1 MGNGQSAAVGQQ
13 VQHIQNQTQ
22 KKQEEIILEAI
33 RKAISINTESI
44 KSIPGLSEVQKGRL
58 ASLPAEDVKSVIQG
72 YNQMT
77 NQFLGNVKQLLA
89 NAKPIQV
96 NSEGLNQVPQTIRK
110 EAQQKIN
117 QLNKKAQQKVNQVV
131 QNASTVDAA
140 PMVTQAVPVVAQ
152 AQNAAANAVTA
163 ALQPPSFGQQ
173 QKIKQAQT
181 QTQKAVDTT
190 KDLVTQASLSALTAN
205 QLATQNP
212 TPQNIVVAQNA
223 QTTQQQA
230 ARLAQQ
236 AKKAQQA
243 AKQAAR
249 VAGVP
254 QQQRKR
260 QQAVNQFM

>member
-1 MGNGQSAAVGQQ
+1 MGNSNSAVGQQ
-13 VQHIQNQTQ
+13 VQQIQSLAQ

-33 RKAISINTESI
+33 RMAININTESI
-44 KSIPGLSEVQKGRL
+44 KNIPGLSEVQRERL

-89 NAKPIQV
+89 SAKPIQV
-96 NSEGLNQVPQTIRK
+96 NSEGLNQIPQTIRK
-110 EAQQKIN
+110 EAQQKIK
-117 QLNKKAQQKVNQVV
+117 QLTKEAQQKVNQVV

-140 PMVTQAVPVVAQ
+140 PMVDQTVPVVTQ
-152 AQNAAANAVTA
+152 AQNAATA
-163 ALQPPSFGQQ
+163 AVAAAQQPPSAFQQ

-181 QTQKAVDTT
+181 KAQQAVDAT
-190 KDLVTQASLSALTAN
+190 KDLVTQASLSAATAN

-212 TPQNIVVAQNA
+212 TPQNIAIAQKA

-236 AKKAQQA
+236 AKKAQQTVKKA
-243 AKQAAR
+243 ERQAAM
-249 VAGVP
+249 
-254 QQQRKR
+254 QK
-260 QQAVNQFM
+260 AVQQFM